1 MKPIPHIRHLTRH
14 ARTGLQSP
22 TVCRTVTAL
31 LVALACAT
39 ASAQSAPGPVPAVW
53 VTSLAQPQAP
63 VTGETGQFLPWI
75 NNVKPDLRGKVSAA
89 DAKVWGQQLRAIA
102 DFIAAAPLLSPP
114 RGFYPTQH
122 GFVDWLAF
130 GPYLD
135 APAKAPLVGG
145 VEMAPWLPE
154 QMTRAADGTMRPKT
168 GEEVGASMR
177 LELNYIYPPAGAV
190 WMHDAVGEFG
200 VLDIQGQF
208 AGFPVVG
215 QAVIIT
221 RDGKLPY
228 VPVSQERVLQAFI
241 AHYAGEAKRVDA
253 EAARARQAYDAYN
266 SPAEQAKR
274 RARIDAE
281 LAAISDASNR
291 ERQRRYLEMW
301 ERSDG
306 EKLLKTAQP
315 DIEHDQRYAVLRA
328 VRAAQASLAA
338 MSPAERAQPAWI
350 RRGDVPTEAPLVAPG
365 QGVAVVA
372 IDGRFFD
379 PRQPRTT
386 LRIALLRQLRR
397 VVEDAQDTKDDFKSR
412 AGRISLT
419 AMQQLDWQQF
429 AQRFLR

>member
-1 MKPIPHIRHLTRH
+1 
-14 ARTGLQSP
+14 
-22 TVCRTVTAL
+22 VTAL
-31 LVALACAT
+31 LVAFACGA
-39 ASAQSAPGPVPAVW
+39 ASAQSAPGPVPPAW
-53 VTSLAQPQAP
+53 VSSLAQPQAP
-63 VTGETGQFLPWI
+63 VTGEAGQFMPWV
-75 NNVKPDLRGKVSAA
+75 NSVKPDPRGKVSAA
-89 DAKVWGQQLRAIA
+89 DAQLWGQQLRAIA
-102 DFIAAAPLLSPP
+102 DFIATAPVLSPP
-114 RGFYPTQH
+114 RGFYPSQH

-130 GPYLD
+130 GPYLA
-135 APAKAPLVGG
+135 APTKAPLVGG
-145 VEMAPWLPE
+145 VEMGPWLPE
-154 QMTRAADGTMRPKT
+154 QMARAADGTMRPKT
-168 GEEVGASMR
+168 GEELGASLR
-177 LELNYIYPPAGAV
+177 LELNYIYPPASAV
-190 WMHDAVGEFG
+190 WMHDAAGEFG

-215 QAVIIT
+215 QAAILT

-228 VPVSQERVLQAFI
+228 APVSQERVLQAFV
-241 AHYAGEAKRVDA
+241 AHYANEAKRVDA
-253 EAARARQAYDAYN
+253 EAARARQTWETYN
-266 SPAEQAKR
+266 SPAEQARR

-281 LAAISDASNR
+281 LATISDPSNR

-328 VRAAQASLAA
+328 VRSAQASLAA

-365 QGVAVVA
+365 QGVAVVD

-379 PRQPRTT
+379 PRQPRST

-397 VVEDAQDTKDDFKSR
+397 VVEDAQDTKDSFRGR

-419 AMQQLDWQQF
+419 AMQELDWQQF
-429 AQRFLR
+429 AQRFLH